1 MREIFATIKIN
12 RTSSFSFE
20 EKRRI
25 SSSGSSGTIAVILLL
40 SFINKYLLAT
50 IRSQGGFFN
59 RSPIYFSFSLPP
71 RRPSIDPDEDGSLL
85 FLTAVAELGYYFTPR
100 YSSSVGVFLKFL
112 FFSPPPARTLD
123 EPSNRRA
130 KCRD

>member
-1 MREIFATIKIN
+1 MERAPSPSFA
-12 RTSSFSFE
+12 FG

-112 FFSPPPARTLD
+112 FFFLLLPLARSTNHRIAEL
-123 EPSNRRA
+123 NA
-130 KCRD
+130 ATN

>member
-1 MREIFATIKIN
+1 M
-12 RTSSFSFE
+12 
-20 EKRRI
+20 
-25 SSSGSSGTIAVILLL
+25 ILLL

-112 FFSPPPARTLD
+112 FFFLLLPLARSTNHRIAEL
-123 EPSNRRA
+123 NA
-130 KCRD
+130 ATN